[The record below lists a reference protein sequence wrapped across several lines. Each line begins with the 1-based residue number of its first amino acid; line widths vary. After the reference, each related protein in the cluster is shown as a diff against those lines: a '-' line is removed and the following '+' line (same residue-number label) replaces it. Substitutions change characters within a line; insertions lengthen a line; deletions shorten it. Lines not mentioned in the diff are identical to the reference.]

1 MVLSWVAP
9 KFLKTSIL
17 WRLLTVIFTVSLPLA
32 PQERLPHSSEDR
44 APPVWS
50 LHVLP
55 VPACV
60 FSGHSGFLPH
70 PKNMHESFAQI
81 QLRGEG
87 QEFVNGFHTL
97 KKIRKE
103 KWENTSVENN
113 SATVQMVKLKA
124 SHSGEYQCYIQ
135 YKGEPNVSNTIIHLS
150 VTANFSKPTVITS
163 CHANR
168 CLLTCSSHGGYPRS
182 ELMWKV
188 IGNSSGPMWTVL
200 NVSEESDPNTMLYNT
215 SSTVSFNCSYG
226 EEMLISCSM
235 GGVTSELLFVCVPK
249 HRPEIVKPTICSVVL
264 FIAMILLVLVWKF
277 IKKQKMSCSKTNNV
291 DVDPKELKALK

>member
-1 MVLSWVAP
+1 MVSSWVAL

-17 WRLLTVIFTVSLPLA
+17 WRLLTVIFTVNLPLA
-32 PQERLPHSSEDR
+32 PQ
-44 APPVWS
+44 
-50 LHVLP
+50 
-55 VPACV
+55 
-60 FSGHSGFLPH
+60 
-70 PKNMHESFAQI
+70 ESFAQI
-81 QLRGEG
+81 QLRGEVGENVTIHCPVDRHKTITFFYFQKG

-97 KKIRKE
+97 KKIQKA
-103 KWENTSVENN
+103 KWENTSVEND

-124 SHSGEYQCYIQ
+124 SHS
-135 YKGEPNVSNTIIHLS
+135 
-150 VTANFSKPTVITS
+150 ANFSKPTVITS

-249 HRPEIVKPTICSVVL
+249 HRPEIVKHTICSVVL
-264 FIAMILLVLVWKF
+264 FSAMILLVLVWKL
-277 IKKQKMSCSKTNNV
+277 IKKKKMSCSKTNNV
-291 DVDPKELKALK
+291 AVDPK